1 MGWER
6 ARGKDGDGCREAAGV
21 VSLSDLCVRE
31 EFSSTGG
38 ASWCRLVRP
47 DARVVQEHGDDGS
60 APGFGWALA
69 SGEKTEKSE
78 DGLKWDRADSERER
92 DAMRCNA
99 AREKMRLCTTER
111 RERGVEGLE
120 GLISNGDER
129 RRTDVEGDEVLRM
142 V

>member
-1 MGWER
+1 MLGWF
-6 ARGKDGDGCREAAGV
+6 K
-21 VSLSDLCVRE
+21 
-31 EFSSTGG
+31 STGTTG
-38 ASWCRLVRP
+38 ARRDLVGP
-47 DARVVQEHGDDGS
+47 WS
-60 APGFGWALA
+60 L
-69 SGEKTEKSE
+69 GEKTEKSE